1 MEKIKYVHRQDCG
14 FKLSAGNS
22 GETSLNLSNEIFDLI
37 AKGTMQLGEEK
48 EVSFKIY
55 KEDCIKAI
63 CFIILKLPLYQSSS
77 TSSIKITDSTFTFR
91 SLTDNV
97 NAFFG
102 QQESVNYKVNL
113 NYRNDGRI
121 YLNHLRVNNF
131 SIRDMLVENHSALQ
145 FQEEEDGTLSIRIL
159 SNIEEKDNIEDSN
172 PLSAKEVLRNK
183 AAATFLRRALRITKG
198 KDSSFTNL
206 AKLNKYE
213 KSSKQLKIN
222 GFPLGR
228 DKDQLPTRIDDV
240 DMDIEWYYDNTKYV
254 LYLEWTPE
262 MMEKLF
268 FPVYNE
274 AYHGFFHMA
283 KDSNGEYVLYE
294 FSVDLRTDSLQQIFY
309 GAPGTSKSHT
319 INETTTKIEVDTELN
334 GEEPRVFRT
343 TFHPDSDYSTFVG
356 CYKPCMRSIP
366 QTYIVEGEEKPVK
379 GADGKQVN
387 KDEIVYS
394 FIPQSFTK
402 AYIRAWQTD
411 KPVYL
416 VIEEINRGNCA
427 QIFGDLFQLLDRK
440 NNVSEYPIQPD
451 ADLGNYLKEQLE
463 NKHREGTPKEI
474 FQGEKLCLPSNL
486 YIWASMNTSDQSL
499 FPIDSAFKRRW
510 DWRYMK
516 ITNMDEKVDNPYRII
531 VKDNQYQW
539 WAFVDKMNNHIGS
552 STSSEDKKLGYFF
565 IHREDGIISA
575 DDFVS
580 KVLFYLYNDALKDY
594 SVPLKVKKG
603 DELKTASFSD
613 FYDEKGNIIADKV
626 IEALD
631 DFLKVN
637 KKEPVEDQQ

>member
-1 MEKIKYVHRQDCG
+1 MNKLSDNKLSKLNALGSQGGFWYITKQNLIFRDLCFIAKILEEWNDRKDENYESFFYKHNTLPEYGALDSSVAHRATKNCEYLGLTLRSDKYSARNLTPFYFALKKMCKGD
-14 FKLSAGNS
+14 FNKLSAYPQIIN
-22 GETSLNLSNEIFDLI
+22 
-37 AKGTMQLGEEK
+37 KQLERMFIDSHTNK
-48 EVSFKIY
+48 TYTINFQICPFMFLFKILLLIGDITKSY
-55 KEDCIKAI
+55 KISRSEFMLFVATAQNWSEY
-63 CFIILKLPLYQSSS
+63 FEVVESILRY
-77 TSSIKITDSTFTFR
+77 R
-91 SLTDNV
+91 SDTTYKKECDKNLT
-97 NAFFG
+97 
-102 QQESVNYKVNL
+102 KVSDVRYNIL
-113 NYRNDGRI
+113 AQ
-121 YLNHLRVNNF
+121 
-131 SIRDMLVENHSALQ
+131 NHSQLSVSNSEIAIIE
-145 FQEEEDGTLSIRIL
+145 QEVRNVRRKVAEYELREKIQSADDIFTADTI
-159 SNIEEKDNIEDSN
+159 IEQ
-172 PLSAKEVLRNK
+172 P
-183 AAATFLRRALRITKG
+183 
-198 KDSSFTNL
+198 
-206 AKLNKYE
+206 
-213 KSSKQLKIN
+213 KQ
-222 GFPLGR
+222 
-228 DKDQLPTRIDDV
+228 V
-240 DMDIEWYYDNTKYV
+240 
-254 LYLEWTPE
+254 
-262 MMEKLF
+262 
-268 FPVYNE
+268 
-274 AYHGFFHMA
+274 
-283 KDSNGEYVLYE
+283 
-294 FSVDLRTDSLQQIFY
+294 IFY

-463 NKHREGTPKEI
+463 NKHREDTPKEI

-531 VKDNQYQW
+531 VNDNQYQW

-613 FYDEKGNIIADKV
+613 FYDEKGNIIEDKV
-626 IEALD
+626 IETLD
-631 DFLKVN
+631 DFLEVN